1 MTFPPLDFEL
11 FGPLF
16 TTDAMRDD
24 ICDPLG
30 GCRSVGCVRSRAGRC
45 RRGALGRSCV
55 AARCRYPRAP
65 RVQRPPSYHH
75 RVTGGSVD
83 TERQPSPGHL
93 EAAVV

>member
-30 GCRSVGCVRSRAGRC
+30 GCRSVGCVRSRRRPLPPRRVGSILRC
-45 RRGALGRSCV
+45 GTLPLSASASC
-55 AARCRYPRAP
+55 PKTTIL
-65 RVQRPPSYHH
+65 PPSSN
-75 RVTGGSVD
+75 R
-83 TERQPSPGHL
+83 RFR
-93 EAAVV
+93 

>member
-30 GCRSVGCVRSRAGRC
+30 GCRSVGAFDL
-45 RRGALGRSCV
+45 APAV
-55 AARCRYPRAP
+55 AAAARW
-65 RVQRPPSYHH
+65 
-75 RVTGGSVD
+75 VD
-83 TERQPSPGHL
+83 PALRHAAAICERLVSKDRHPTTI
-93 EAAVV
+93 E